1 MARSVDGALMLLLGI
16 DTSTAR
22 TSVALVD
29 RDGLVA
35 SSSLAVPRSH
45 GGFLAPAIAGCLSA
59 AGVGPERV
67 TGVAVGLGPGLFT
80 GLRVG
85 IATAQT
91 FAAALRV
98 PVVGLCGLDVM
109 AFAARI
115 ADRPVVATIDARRG
129 ELFWAAYRPVPGGVQ
144 RVSGPTVGRA
154 DALAAE
160 LEAMEPGV
168 LVVGEGGLANRD
180 VLERPGVHV
189 TDAGPVVPD
198 AADLARL
205 ALPRFEREETQHP
218 TDLQPIYLRGV
229 DARIGWEE
237 RGRLH
242 GGRAS

>member
-1 MARSVDGALMLLLGI
+1 MLLLGI
-16 DTSTAR
+16 DTSTSR

-29 RDGLVA
+29 RDGVVA
-35 SSSLAVPRSH
+35 SASLGVARRH
-45 GGFLAPAIAGCLSA
+45 GGFLAPAIASCLAS
-59 AGVGPERV
+59 AGVGADRI

-91 FAAALRV
+91 FAAARGLA
-98 PVVGLCGLDVM
+98 VVGLCGLDVM
-109 AFAARI
+109 AFTVRI

-144 RVSGPTVGRA
+144 RVTGPTVGRV

-168 LVVGEGGLANRD
+168 LVIGEGAAANRA
-180 VLERPGVHV
+180 VLERTGAHV
-189 TDAGPVVPD
+189 SDGGPAVPD

-205 ALPRFEREETQHP
+205 ALPRFEREETEHP
-218 TDLQPIYLRGV
+218 TDLQPIYLRAV

-237 RGRLH
+237 RGRLY